1 MLNYSFSELNDK
13 EFEELSI
20 DLLSKNLD
28 RQIERFKT
36 GQDQGIDGRFF
47 DIDSTTI
54 IQCKHYLKSGI
65 SQLISKLKTDELPKI
80 QKLNTS
86 RYILTTSC
94 PLSPN
99 DKAKIKENLKP
110 FIICESDILGAENL
124 NNLLK
129 KYPSV
134 ERQYYKLWLSSTN
147 VLDTILNNALLGR
160 SSDYL
165 QNTIVSKAHL
175 LIQTD
180 NFDKA
185 LTQLEKNH
193 TLIITGAPGVGKT
206 TLANQLSLYLCI
218 EKEYEFYCIDEDLKE
233 AEEIYQQGK
242 NQLFYFDDFLG
253 ANILE
258 ALGAHNRDSKI
269 IQFIRRVKHDPTK
282 RFILTSRSHILSQK
296 SFQNE
301 RYDQAKI
308 NQDRYE
314 LEISLLSNIDKA
326 KILYNHLWHSNL
338 PQEFIDELYLNSSHQ
353 EKRYETI
360 VRHPNYNPRLIE
372 FITDYDHFQD
382 VPSHLYW
389 EHIQENLTNP
399 QNLWKQVIEN
409 DIDELSKYILL
420 AIALNK
426 NSITERELRDF
437 YNSLISQDE
446 ELHNQKTFRNTIEL
460 LLDSLLKSSLNYS
473 TEKIYTLFNPSIAD
487 YLINNY
493 LSEYTYLE
501 KINSHLYS
509 YQYSKYL
516 FDLHEN
522 DKISDTLYQ
531 RLIQSKIN
539 LFIEQQNTNP
549 DDLEIAY
556 LIHHWEYIDFENINV
571 CRYLTALGQTILLS
585 MGRYDTSRLFGII
598 PKLIHNKFICPTT
611 SHSKL
616 INFIS
621 FYFLEEQLVDP
632 DFLGLAPIINLLSY
646 KKKETIKN
654 FSKNFTKHIIE
665 NDLITYYAEEES
677 VLSNISDIHDA
688 YVSFIEEIIFE
699 WIMSDFLKEIPFDL
713 LEDDLNELAK
723 SADIDHLLSN
733 LDKEEDH
740 DKERFY
746 AGKYGN
752 SDYQKTSTV
761 NPITDLFQRH

>member
-20 DLLSKNLD
+20 DLLSKKFNQ
-28 RQIERFKT
+28 QIERFKV

-47 DIDSTTI
+47 DIDGTTI
-54 IQCKHYLKSGI
+54 IQCKHYLKSGV
-65 SQLISKLKTDELPKI
+65 SQLISKLKTNELSKI
-80 QKLNTS
+80 HKLNPS

-94 PLSPN
+94 PLSPS
-99 DKAKIKENLKP
+99 DKTKIKEILKP
-110 FIICESDILGAENL
+110 FIICESDILGADDL

-129 KYPSV
+129 EYPSV
-134 ERQYYKLWLSSTN
+134 ERQHYKLWFSSTN
-147 VLDTILNNALLGR
+147 VLNTILNNAILGR

-165 QNTIVSKAHL
+165 KNTIVSKVHL

-233 AEEIYQQGK
+233 AEEIYQQDK
-242 NQLFYFDDFLG
+242 KQLFYFDDFLG

-258 ALGAHNRDSKI
+258 ALGAHNRDSKV

-360 VRHPNYNPRLIE
+360 VRHPSYNPRLIE

-382 VPSHLYW
+382 IPSHQYW

-399 QNLWKQVIEN
+399 HNLWKQVIEN

-426 NSITERELRDF
+426 NSLTERELQYF

-493 LSEYTYLE
+493 LSEYVYLE
-501 KINSHLYS
+501 KINWHLYS
-509 YQYSKYL
+509 YQYSQYL
-516 FDLHEN
+516 FDLYKN
-522 DKISDTLYQ
+522 NKISTSIYQ

-539 LFIEQQNTNP
+539 IFIEQQNIYP

-556 LIHHWEYIDFENINV
+556 LIHHWKHINFQSPNV
-571 CRYLTALGQTILLS
+571 CRYLTTLGQKTLLS

-598 PKLIHNKFICPTT
+598 PKLIHNKFICPIK
-611 SHSKL
+611 SHSQLIKFIGFYFSDEQL
-616 INFIS
+616 INPEF
-621 FYFLEEQLVDP
+621 F
-632 DFLGLAPIINLLSY
+632 GLASIINLLAY
-646 KKKETIKN
+646 EKEATIET
-654 FSKNFTKHIIE
+654 FSNNFTKHIIE
-665 NDLITYYAEEES
+665 HDLVTYYAEDER
-677 VLSNISDIHDA
+677 VLSDIHNPC
-688 YVSFIEEIIFE
+688 VPSIEETIFE
-699 WIMSDFLKEIPFDL
+699 WIVNGFLKEIPFDL
-713 LEDDLNELAK
+713 LEDDLHELVK

-733 LDKEEDH
+733 LDKEED
-740 DKERFY
+740 DNKERFY
-746 AGKYGN
+746 AAKYGN
-752 SDYQKTSTV
+752 SDYQKTSTI
-761 NPITDLFQRH
+761 NPITDLFQRY